1 MNYLRNGR
9 IQNMKIKNL
18 LVTTLAVAAG
28 LTLTACQSDKS
39 EGASTSQEGEAVT
52 LNFGAMG
59 SIDTIPFVIAQENGY
74 FEEEGIKV
82 NLELFNAAKDRDAAL
97 QAGQLDGV
105 LADETAIAIY
115 QNSDMDM
122 QITGATNG
130 YWTLVATEQ
139 SNIHS
144 LEDLKGKKIGISENT
159 MIEYLAD
166 DITTLN
172 GIAAEDFEKVA
183 IPAMPARLEAL
194 RNNQIDAAILPAPF
208 NETAIADGA
217 VEIETINNTDIMISV
232 TAFLNSVIEQYPQ
245 AIQGFYNA
253 YNKAVDYIN
262 STDISEYEDAVIK
275 TVGYS
280 EETRGNII
288 LPKFKH
294 NYLPDVEKVQ
304 KVFDWATAK
313 GLLTKDIT
321 AKDVL
326 NNVATK

>member
-1 MNYLRNGR
+1 
-9 IQNMKIKNL
+9 
-18 LVTTLAVAAG
+18 
-28 LTLTACQSDKS
+28 
-39 EGASTSQEGEAVT
+39 
-52 LNFGAMG
+52 
-59 SIDTIPFVIAQENGY
+59 
-74 FEEEGIKV
+74 
-82 NLELFNAAKDRDAAL
+82 
-97 QAGQLDGV
+97 
-105 LADETAIAIY
+105 
-115 QNSDMDM
+115 
-122 QITGATNG
+122 
-130 YWTLVATEQ
+130 
-139 SNIHS
+139 
-144 LEDLKGKKIGISENT
+144 

-217 VEIETINNTDIMISV
+217 VEIETIHNTDIMISV